1 MDILQS
7 IDPTVVAIVLGL
19 IVLSFII
26 MMLIYIPRVEKLRE
40 LENDKKRYKAER
52 DYAVEQ
58 WSIAMISGNRQK
70 DRILQDLKNTEGRK
84 NQFSKISKK
93 MAEAYDKLK
102 GRYGIDILKQ
112 EYDIMTFWHEMEADP
127 PKEDGRYLVCKFPY
141 YAPEG
146 QVYTSRY
153 SLDLFKVDDLE
164 FNDKKGQPG
173 WYYYNDEWGYKEET
187 GIEYWAPLPK
197 PPKKEKKDDNEL
209 SELWRTH

>member
-70 DRILQDLKNTEGRK
+70 DKILNDLKNTEGRK
-84 NQFSKISKK
+84 SQYSKIAKT

-102 GRYGIDILKQ
+102 GQYGIDISKQ
-112 EYDIMTFWHEMEADP
+112 ELPVVTFHVSRAVPSAYVMDCDTEMVRKTINQDLAELIGRHIIDHELAKIVFSQERVRDTFNFDAEVKVVDPRAKRFYDGLNAFLGEKADV
-127 PKEDGRYLVCKFPY
+127 RS
-141 YAPEG
+141 
-146 QVYTSRY
+146 T
-153 SLDLFKVDDLE
+153 
-164 FNDKKGQPG
+164 
-173 WYYYNDEWGYKEET
+173 
-187 GIEYWAPLPK
+187 
-197 PPKKEKKDDNEL
+197 
-209 SELWRTH
+209 